1 MVNRTGLP
9 RVEIVDES
17 LREGMQIEDASIDPR
32 DKVRLLD
39 ALSAAGVPTLVVGSF
54 VSPKWVPQMARVE
67 EVIAGFTPRE
77 GITYTALALNA
88 RGAER
93 RAELTPPLTPLADIP
108 RSTIHL
114 CDVFVRRNT
123 NKSQADEIAAL
134 PRTIAA
140 AAERGV
146 TEATV
151 AINAAFGSN
160 WLGEFTLEQRLAYTA
175 HQYNAW
181 TAAGIAVTTF
191 WIGDPMSWNTPRA
204 MEETIAAFRERWPE
218 VKRYHLHLHDGR
230 GTALLSLYQALRG
243 LTEEHTLGV
252 DVAIGGMGGCP
263 YCGNG
268 RATKM
273 IPTEDLVDLLHEEG
287 VETGIDLDLLIEAAH
302 LAEQVV
308 GHELYGKVT
317 KAGPRPRG
325 ERLYPMDMPFVESI
339 DQAQHFRQGP
349 SAYDGAPSPY
359 REPISSPA
367 RDAVEAG
374 QPVPLAVAPAS
385 APTPQEP

>member
-1 MVNRTGLP
+1 MTSLP
-9 RVEIVDES
+9 RVEITDES
-17 LREGMQIEDASIDPR
+17 LREGMQIEDASIAPE
-32 DKVRLLD
+32 DKIRLLD
-39 ALSAAGVPTLVVGSF
+39 ALSAAGVPRLIVGSF

-77 GITYTALALNA
+77 GTTYTALALNA

-93 RAELTPPLTPLADIP
+93 RAELTEPDGPLTALPDVP

-134 PRTIAA
+134 PTIIEAA
-140 AAERGV
+140 VARGV
-146 TEATV
+146 HEATV
-151 AINAAFGSN
+151 AINAAWGSN
-160 WLGEFTLEQRLAYTA
+160 WLGEFTLEQRLAYA
-175 HQYNAW
+175 QHQFDAW
-181 TAAGIAVTTF
+181 TAAGICVTTF

-204 MEETIAAFRERWPE
+204 MEETIFAFRERWPQ
-218 VKRYHLHLHDGR
+218 VHRYHLHLHDAR
-230 GTALLSLYQALRG
+230 GTALLSFYQALRS
-243 LTEEHTLGV
+243 LSEEHVLGV
-252 DVAIGGMGGCP
+252 DTAIGGMGGCP

-287 VETGIDLDLLIEAAH
+287 VETGIDLDKLIEAAW
-302 LAEQVV
+302 LAEEVV
-308 GHELYGKVT
+308 GHELYGKVA

-325 ERLYPMDMPFVESI
+325 AALYPMEMPFVESI
-339 DQAQHFRQGP
+339 EEAQHFRLGP
-349 SAYDGAPSPY
+349 SVYADAPSPY
-359 REPISSPA
+359 RQPITSPA

-374 QPVPLAVAPAS
+374 LPVPLAVPPAP
-385 APTPQEP
+385 PKET